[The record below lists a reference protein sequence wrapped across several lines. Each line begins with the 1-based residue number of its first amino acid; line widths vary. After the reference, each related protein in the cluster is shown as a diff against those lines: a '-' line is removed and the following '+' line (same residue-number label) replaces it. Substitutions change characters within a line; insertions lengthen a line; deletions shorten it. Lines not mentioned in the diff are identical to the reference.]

1 MKQIKLLTLTLLLL
15 SGMLCLS
22 AINELPLIAEF
33 QGEHIKSLFGHQ
45 LVCLDFNH
53 DGYDDLIVSS
63 RSYGY
68 SYPYT
73 PPRGKVYVYYGGPG
87 FSSNTAPAMSLEG
100 DYPNGMQRIVATIHN
115 VGDVN
120 GDGFDD
126 LMITD
131 YVPGSG
137 NMPMEESVRFMIYY
151 GCSNDLSTPNV
162 VLMLTP
168 GESWGRIYKLGD
180 IDGDGYDDIGI
191 WYCMSGGRHLLDIVW
206 GGSFERQNM
215 IDMVVI
221 DDPDFSIV
229 GLGDINNDGYHD
241 FSVGYYDADGYSNI
255 RVYYGNQDRVYEE
268 YAQILHRYALW
279 AVTRR
284 CVPLGDLNNDGFA
297 DFMGWLPLSGD
308 ITVWL
313 GSSSLPTMEPSLML
327 SAFGGEYAMPPRTTD
342 SAGIT
347 YGDLNGD
354 GYDDVIALGFLRFGV
369 WLGGSNMNGYVDL
382 TVSNPNL
389 RDFPFV
395 VAGDFNGDGFDDV
408 AVSVPELRYDNYH
421 PGYMYV
427 YAGNPGLVTNDDALI
442 PEAQDGFRLTCSP
455 NPVSNKSK
463 MKVRFS
469 GIKEKVPV
477 PTEISVYNLRGQLVY
492 QTKVAQCRPS
502 IDYLELDLTD
512 YASGIYICQARI
524 GSLQSSKR
532 FTIIK

>member
-1 MKQIKLLTLTLLLL
+1 MKKLKLITLTLLLL
-15 SGMLCLS
+15 SGALCLS

-100 DYPNGMQRIVATIHN
+100 DYPDGMQRVVGAIYNI
-115 VGDVN
+115 GDVN
-120 GDGFDD
+120 GDGYDD

-131 YVPGSG
+131 HVPRANNSL
-137 NMPMEESVRFMIYY
+137 RFNIFY
-151 GCSNDLSTPNV
+151 GGAQDLSSPNV
-162 VLMLTP
+162 ILLMD
-168 GESWGRIYKLGD
+168 ESETAKQIFKLGD
-180 IDGDGYDDIGI
+180 IDGDGYDEVGIGYDIPGV
-191 WYCMSGGRHLLDIVW
+191 GDFLDIIW
-206 GGSFERQNM
+206 GGSFERQNVLTLPR
-215 IDMVVI
+215 IVGYR
-221 DDPDFSIV
+221 DFSIV

-241 FSVGYYDADGYSNI
+241 FSVGYNDADGYSNI

>member
-1 MKQIKLLTLTLLLL
+1 MKKLKLITLTLLLL
-15 SGMLCLS
+15 SGALCLS

-100 DYPNGMQRIVATIHN
+100 DYPDGMQRVVGAIYNI
-115 VGDVN
+115 GDVN
-120 GDGFDD
+120 GDGYDD

-131 YVPGSG
+131 HVPRANNSL
-137 NMPMEESVRFMIYY
+137 RFNIFY
-151 GCSNDLSTPNV
+151 GGAQDLSSPNV
-162 VLMLTP
+162 ILLMD
-168 GESWGRIYKLGD
+168 ESETAKQIFKLGD
-180 IDGDGYDDIGI
+180 IDGDGYDEVGIGYDIPGV
-191 WYCMSGGRHLLDIVW
+191 GDFLDIIW
-206 GGSFERQNM
+206 GGSFERQNVLTLPR
-215 IDMVVI
+215 IVGYR
-221 DDPDFSIV
+221 DFSIV

-241 FSVGYYDADGYSNI
+241 FSVGYNDADGYSNI

-313 GSSSLPTMEPSLML
+313 GSSSLPTMEPSLIL
-327 SAFGGEYAMPPRTTD
+327 SAFGGEHAMPPRETD

-421 PGYMYV
+421 PGYVYV